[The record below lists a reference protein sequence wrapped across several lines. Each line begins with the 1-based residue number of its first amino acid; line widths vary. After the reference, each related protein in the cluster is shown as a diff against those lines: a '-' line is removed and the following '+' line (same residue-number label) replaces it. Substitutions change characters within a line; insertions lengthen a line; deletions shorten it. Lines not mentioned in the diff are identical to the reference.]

1 MKILILSDTH
11 RRVERLSRVLAMH
24 ADADFA
30 CFLGDGLNDL
40 AAASRVFPAPIYEV
54 CGNCDS
60 ASLCP
65 TAPGT
70 RIVEREGHRLFLT
83 HGHLYGAKWGQG
95 GLVAAAKD
103 AGCDIVLYGHTHLP
117 QETYLSDENMYL
129 FNPGSLGEPREGEP
143 SYGLLLLDG
152 KNVLFSHGTLPR

>member
-30 CFLGDGLNDL
+30 CFLGDGLADL
-40 AAASRVFPAPIYEV
+40 AAASRIFPAPIYEV

-60 ASLCP
+60 ASLYP
-65 TAPGT
+65 AAPGT
-70 RIVEREGHRLFLT
+70 RIVERAGHRLLLT

-95 GLVAAAKD
+95 GLIAAAKD

-117 QETYLSDENMYL
+117 QETYLSDENLYL

-143 SYGLLLLDG
+143 SYGLLQLDG
-152 KNVLFSHGTLPR
+152 KNVLFSHGTLER